1 MSRGDRDGEDGI
13 HGKPHQLCQVGFSYD
28 NLNPIVQQHQLVGY
42 FILLLTNRRCCSIKV
57 FFFVFLRSA
66 RSKKKQKESIKRK
79 ILQLMNLR
87 DIRKPNL
94 GALTLSLLDSSPLKI
109 GPMYDISN
117 VNVHKM
123 PVFRQI
129 IIQSLQP
136 RALQLSSIL
145 SVSKRNVQG
154 SNSSY
159 HNYQII
165 KIK

>member
-1 MSRGDRDGEDGI
+1 
-13 HGKPHQLCQVGFSYD
+13 
-28 NLNPIVQQHQLVGY
+28 
-42 FILLLTNRRCCSIKV
+42 
-57 FFFVFLRSA
+57 
-66 RSKKKQKESIKRK
+66 
-79 ILQLMNLR
+79 MNLR

-136 RALQLSSIL
+136 RAL
-145 SVSKRNVQG
+145 
-154 SNSSY
+154 
-159 HNYQII
+159 
-165 KIK
+165 